1 MFVKT
6 EDWDRQTTEK
16 AEKGKTDIGHAICI
30 RHLEIES
37 GIDGSSNI
45 LHKCHTYKKER
56 INQTI
61 KIRRLKAKESNKN
74 KKVNS
79 RISLKGENKGK
90 VYVYND
96 ERT

>member
-1 MFVKT
+1 M
-6 EDWDRQTTEK
+6 
-16 AEKGKTDIGHAICI
+16 CI

-45 LHKCHTYKKER
+45 LRKCHTYKKER